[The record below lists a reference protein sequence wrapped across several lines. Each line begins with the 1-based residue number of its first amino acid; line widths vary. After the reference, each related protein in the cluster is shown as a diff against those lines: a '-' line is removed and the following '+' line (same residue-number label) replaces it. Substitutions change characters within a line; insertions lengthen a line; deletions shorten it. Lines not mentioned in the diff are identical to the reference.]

1 MSTSEVHMYSV
12 RCCWSL
18 VPYCDCR

>member
-1 MSTSEVHMYSV
+1 MPISEVHMYSV

-18 VPYCDCR
+18 VPYCDYR